1 MIKTIQIVWFFVGM
15 VIVVAGASFAAFKWS
30 DGITD
35 GQEEIMETVEHIN
48 IEQAFLSEDIA
59 GINDTLIKLD
69 NKFESLKEADKIQ
82 SASIERLAWMIENKE
97 QFTPDQWKIIM
108 DEYLKKNSE
117 LESMQKIE
125 LGSVWILSEIS
136 TDLIRE
142 R

>member
-48 IEQAFLSEDIA
+48 VEQAFFAEDLA
-59 GINDTLIKLD
+59 EVMDTVHGLD
-69 NKFESLKEADKIQ
+69 RKFETLQDHQVKQGKAMK
-82 SASIERLAWMIENKE
+82 RLVWMIEHKE
-97 QFTPDQWKIIM
+97 QFTPEQWKIIM

-117 LESMQKIE
+117 LGSMQKIE
-125 LGSVWILSEIS
+125 IGSSWTLSEIN